1 MRFLIVNDDGI
12 DAPGIRI
19 LTEWAKQY
27 GEVTVVAPKVEQSGK
42 SHGIELMR
50 AIEVK
55 EVPFMAGVT
64 AYSMDSTPADCVR
77 YGIVGLKQK
86 YDLVLSGINRGYNVA
101 RDIVYSGTVGAIFE
115 AEQFWHKAVAVS
127 TCPEGLD
134 TVGKHLDKAFT
145 FLWDNGLLAHN
156 PTYNINI
163 PPQVS
168 GIRLTYQGDSRYTD
182 NFEPVGENMYKQVG
196 YAVVEDDPE
205 NLDID
210 FSCVMKGIISVT
222 PMRLSR
228 TEHDVWERL
237 NGEKKGNDRGTF

>member
-19 LTEWAKQY
+19 LVEWAKQH

-55 EVPFMAGVT
+55 KVPYLADVE

-86 YDLVLSGINRGYNVA
+86 YDLVLSGINRGINVA
-101 RDIVYSGTVGAIFE
+101 RDVVYSGTVGAIFE
-115 AEQFWHKAVAVS
+115 AEQFGHKALAFS
-127 TCPEGLD
+127 TTPDGLE
-134 TVGKHLDKAFT
+134 TVGQYLDEAFA
-145 FLWDNGLLAHN
+145 FVFDNKLLEHN

-163 PPQVS
+163 PPKAD
-168 GIRLTYQGDSRYTD
+168 GIRLTYQGDSQYTD
-182 NFEPVGENMYKQVG
+182 NFEKVGEDLYKQVG
-196 YAVVEDDPE
+196 YAVVVDDP
-205 NLDID
+205 NNMDID
-210 FSCVMKGIISVT
+210 YTCVNKGCISVT
-222 PMRLSR
+222 PMRLNR
-228 TEHDVWERL
+228 TEMKVWKAL
-237 NGEKKGNDRGTF
+237 TKRG